1 MSSALVAFTMLV
13 DSTADYL
20 MCSFPSE
27 FEKIEPE
34 GCPVSRKGT
43 IALEEL
49 IYDFV

>member
-1 MSSALVAFTMLV
+1 MNSASAVCRMLE

-20 MCSFPSE
+20 MCSFQSE

-34 GCPVSRKGT
+34 GCQVSRKGT

>member
-1 MSSALVAFTMLV
+1 MNSASAVCRMLE

-20 MCSFPSE
+20 MCSFQSE
-27 FEKIEPE
+27 FEEIEPE